1 VGADFVGGTRVRATA
16 ELEQFLNSSF
26 FLPFVFWWRERERER
41 KKSENDDGR
50 ILISISAR
58 VIEIAIAIAIATATA
73 IAYATIRA
81 VSVSQVNGC
90 KAGTS

>member
-26 FLPFVFWWRERERER
+26 FSLWFFWWRER
-41 KKSENDDGR
+41 KKSENDDVR
-50 ILISISAR
+50 ILISISAM
-58 VIEIAIAIAIATATA
+58 VIEIAIATA

-90 KAGTS
+90 KAGTG